1 MGLTGNLKTVS
12 FSDVLQLLST
22 GKKTGALVVAN
33 GVRKKEISFRE
44 GNIIYA
50 SSVNSNEDLLGN
62 LLLKRGKIGKKD
74 LERAITLHKQS
85 GRALGAT
92 LVDMELFDKE
102 EVAECLRMQIEEIV
116 YNLFSWNEGEFSFSE
131 GQTPKN
137 IPFMVNL
144 STMSIIMEG
153 TRRIDEWMEIQKVLP
168 PNDVLLRIKLQSH
181 AASDQV
187 TLSMDEFKILALING
202 ERSLPTLIAQSP
214 IGEFPTCRA
223 VYRLIVAGLVESAG
237 RAASPESGVGPNENE
252 EEIIL
257 GIIFRLYNASFLKIR
272 KVFETVV
279 GPGNPSYTRLTTGW
293 RQGIMTFFPGCD
305 VQTDSGPSF
314 EKFLEEVRK
323 IPETVRLHRVLTLLE
338 SMLAEQLE
346 YVFMQLGQGPF
357 REAVNRVKKE
367 ISEPMAVRRE
377 LIKKFRLDDNF
388 YDSLHKTERT
398 IKMLTGVS

>member
-22 GKKTGALVVAN
+22 GKKTGTLTVAS

-50 SSVNSNEDLLGN
+50 FSVNSNEDLLGN

-102 EVAECLRMQIEEIV
+102 EVADCLRMQIEEIV
-116 YNLFSWNEGEFSFSE
+116 YNLFSWSDGEFSFLE

-137 IPFMVNL
+137 VPFMVNL
-144 STMSIIMEG
+144 STMNIIMEG

-168 PNDVLLRIKLQSH
+168 PNDVLLRIRLLTH
-181 AASDQV
+181 VTSDQV
-187 TLSMDEFKILALING
+187 TLSLDEFKILALVNG
-202 ERSLPTLIAQSP
+202 ERTLPDMIACSP

-223 VYRLIVAGLVESAG
+223 AYRLIVAGLVESAG
-237 RAASPESGVGPNENE
+237 RSTAAPSGLGPNENE

-257 GIIFRLYNASFLKIR
+257 GIIFKLYNASFLKIR
-272 KVFETVV
+272 KVFESIV
-279 GPGNPSYTRLTTGW
+279 GTNNSSYGRLASGN
-293 RQGIMTFFPGCD
+293 RQGIMVFFPGCD
-305 VQTDSGPSF
+305 VQADSGPSF
-314 EKFLEEVRK
+314 QKFLEEVRK
-323 IPETVRLHRVLTLLE
+323 IPEEVRLHRVLTLLE
-338 SMLAEQLE
+338 SMLNEQLE
-346 YVFMQLGQGPF
+346 YVFLQLGQGPF
-357 REAVNRVKKE
+357 REAVGRVKKE
-367 ISEPMAVRRE
+367 ISEPLAVRRE
-377 LIKKFRLDDNF
+377 LVKKFRLDDNF
-388 YDSLHKTERT
+388 YDMLHKTERT
-398 IKMLTGVS
+398 IKIITGVS

>member
-22 GKKTGALVVAN
+22 GKKTGTLTVAS

-74 LERAITLHKQS
+74 LERAITLHKQT

-102 EVAECLRMQIEEIV
+102 EVADCLRMQIEEIV
-116 YNLFSWNEGEFSFSE
+116 YNLFSWSDGEFSFLE

-144 STMSIIMEG
+144 STMNIIMEG

-168 PNDVLLRIKLQSH
+168 PNDVLLRVKLLTH
-181 AASDQV
+181 ASSDQV
-187 TLSMDEFKILALING
+187 TLSLDEFKILSLING
-202 ERSLPTLIAQSP
+202 ERTLPDLIACSP

-223 VYRLIVAGLVESAG
+223 AYRLIVAGLVESAG
-237 RAASPESGVGPNENE
+237 RTAAAPTGVGPNENE

-257 GIIFRLYNASFLKIR
+257 GIIFKLYNASFLKIR
-272 KVFETVV
+272 KVFEMIV
-279 GPGNPSYTRLTTGW
+279 GANNPSYARLASAN
-293 RQGIMTFFPGCD
+293 RQGIMVFFPGCD
-305 VQTDSGPSF
+305 VQADSGPSF
-314 EKFLEEVRK
+314 QKFLEEVRK
-323 IPETVRLHRVLTLLE
+323 IPEEVRLHRVLTLLE
-338 SMLAEQLE
+338 TMLNEQLE
-346 YVFMQLGQGPF
+346 YVFLQLGQGPF
-357 REAVNRVKKE
+357 REAVGRVKKE
-367 ISEPMAVRRE
+367 ISEPLAVRRE
-377 LIKKFRLDDNF
+377 LVKKFRLDDNF
-388 YDSLHKTERT
+388 YDMLHKTERT
-398 IKMLTGVS
+398 IKMLAGVS